1 MKGHG
6 SKFGRK
12 KEQAIVAL
20 LTQRNIEEA
29 AKSIGI
35 APNTLLRW
43 MKEPEF
49 EKGYRQA
56 RRAAFGQSIA
66 KLHQMSSAAVST
78 LGKVMVDSNTPPST
92 KVRAAE
98 AILTHGAKAIELED
112 IEARVA
118 ELERAAEAAK
128 QHSQSFGTGAG
139 RGNS

>member
-12 KEQAIVAL
+12 TEEAIIAL

-66 KLHQMSSAAVST
+66 KLHQMSWRSGFDT
-78 LGKVMVDSNTPPST
+78 GQGYGRSNHATIHES
-92 KVRAAE
+92 
-98 AILTHGAKAIELED
+98 
-112 IEARVA
+112 
-118 ELERAAEAAK
+118 
-128 QHSQSFGTGAG
+128 AG
-139 RGNS
+139 RRGDPHPRS

>member
-6 SKFGRK
+6 AKFGRK
-12 KEQAIVAL
+12 KEEAIVAL

-35 APNTLLRW
+35 APNTLPRW

-66 KLHQMSSAAVST
+66 KLHKDVWRGGFDVGQGYGRSKHAAIHES
-78 LGKVMVDSNTPPST
+78 
-92 KVRAAE
+92 
-98 AILTHGAKAIELED
+98 
-112 IEARVA
+112 
-118 ELERAAEAAK
+118 
-128 QHSQSFGTGAG
+128 AG
-139 RGNS
+139 RRGDPHPRS

>member
-20 LTQRNIEEA
+20 LTQPNIEEA
-29 AKSIGI
+29 AKSIGV

-56 RRAAFGQSIA
+56 PCSIRAIDRQTAPDVCRGGFDVGQ
-66 KLHQMSSAAVST
+66 
-78 LGKVMVDSNTPPST
+78 GYGRSNATIHES
-92 KVRAAE
+92 
-98 AILTHGAKAIELED
+98 
-112 IEARVA
+112 
-118 ELERAAEAAK
+118 
-128 QHSQSFGTGAG
+128 AG
-139 RGNS
+139 RRGDPQPRS